1 MAIRFFQPAEDLRD
15 VIARIYVHD
24 SDACDLAERRWLI
37 VPDGDIK
44 LIFPFSGD
52 IRCTIGDAGRLHGT
66 SRMIVSGMRTLPGYL
81 EFSASLG
88 AVGVIVRPE
97 AAYRLLGVPQHEIA
111 NRTLDADEVLG
122 RAMRP
127 WQDRLMDGSKAQER
141 VDRMQAAL
149 RDWLK
154 GRDRRDQ
161 VLEYAVRR
169 LRRHEG
175 RVRIEELARE
185 TGWSRRQLERRFQNH
200 VGVGPKSMAS
210 IFRFQAVYR
219 QRSEGCGV
227 AMKPAF
233 ELPSR
238 PSDLAANSSIRTPCL
253 GGGAIALDRLSSIKA
268 NKASLAS
275 QHGDA

>member
-127 WQDRLMDGSKAQER
+127 WQDRLMDGSKAHER

-210 IFRFQAVYR
+210 IFRFHAVYKQLR
-219 QRSEGCGV
+219 HRAGRPLGDLILGHYYDQSHFLKDFRRYTESTPRTYRSASDYG
-227 AMKPAF
+227 KF
-233 ELPSR
+233 YIPS
-238 PSDLAANSSIRTPCL
+238 
-253 GGGAIALDRLSSIKA
+253 
-268 NKASLAS
+268 
-275 QHGDA
+275 

>member
-219 QRSEGCGV
+219 QRREGCGV

-238 PSDLAANSSIRTPCL
+238 PSDLARQLFDPHPVPRGGDSL
-253 GGGAIALDRLSSIKA
+253 GPAFLD
-268 NKASLAS
+268 
-275 QHGDA
+275 QGE

>member
-1 MAIRFFQPAEDLRD
+1 MAIRFFQPAEDLRG
-15 VIARIYVHD
+15 VIARIYVHE
-24 SDACDLAERRWLI
+24 SDAFEVVDRRWLI

-52 IRCTIGDAGRLHGT
+52 IRCTIGDAERLHSA
-66 SRMIVSGMRTLPGYL
+66 SRMIVSGMRTLPGHL
-81 EFSASLG
+81 EFPESVG

-97 AAYRLLGVPQHEIA
+97 AAFRLLGVPQHEIA

-122 RAMRP
+122 RAVRP
-127 WQDRLMDGSKAQER
+127 WQDTLMNVSKAEER

-161 VLEYAVRR
+161 GLEYAVRR
-169 LRRHEG
+169 LRRLEG

-185 TGWSRRQLERRFQNH
+185 MGSSRRQLERRFQNH

-210 IFRFQAVYR
+210 IFRFHAVYKR
-219 QRSEGCGV
+219 LRHGTGTPVGDLILGHYYDQSHFLKDFRRYTESTPRTYRNASDYG
-227 AMKPAF
+227 KF
-233 ELPSR
+233 YIPS
-238 PSDLAANSSIRTPCL
+238 
-253 GGGAIALDRLSSIKA
+253 
-268 NKASLAS
+268 
-275 QHGDA
+275 

>member
-185 TGWSRRQLERRFQNH
+185 TVSTAARTQVLEPRWRGSEEHGEHLPISRRLQAAQASGWQATRRSHPRALLRSVPLSQ
-200 VGVGPKSMAS
+200 GL
-210 IFRFQAVYR
+210 QAVHR
-219 QRSEGCGV
+219 IN
-227 AMKPAF
+227 ATN
-233 ELPSR
+233 L
-238 PSDLAANSSIRTPCL
+238 
-253 GGGAIALDRLSSIKA
+253 
-268 NKASLAS
+268 
-275 QHGDA
+275 